1 MVFQNEYLDIIV
13 RSVVVYLAIVIFIR
27 LFGKKELAQ
36 LTVVDLVFI
45 LLISNS
51 VQNSMVG
58 PSTSLQGGLIA
69 ALSLFGVNYLFKFFI
84 YRSKK
89 FNELVQG
96 HAVML
101 VYHGK
106 VIDQNLIK
114 AKLTIDELDAAI
126 REHGVKS
133 ISDVDLAVFE
143 VDGNV
148 SVLSH
153 NFEHKT
159 SKKLKAHKIIKKEA

>member
-1 MVFQNEYLDIIV
+1 MVFQNEYLDIIF

-36 LTVVDLVFI
+36 LSVVDLVFI

-51 VQNSMVG
+51 VQNAMVG
-58 PSTSLQGGLIA
+58 PSTSLQSGLTA
-69 ALSLFGVNYLFKFFI
+69 ALSLFLVNYTFKYFT

-101 VYHGK
+101 VYQGK
-106 VIDQNLIK
+106 VIEQNLIK
-114 AKLTIDELDAAI
+114 AKLTVDELDAAI

-143 VDGNV
+143 VDGNI

-153 NFEHKT
+153 NFEHRT

>member
-1 MVFQNEYLDIIV
+1 
-13 RSVVVYLAIVIFIR
+13 
-27 LFGKKELAQ
+27 
-36 LTVVDLVFI
+36 
-45 LLISNS
+45 
-51 VQNSMVG
+51 
-58 PSTSLQGGLIA
+58 
-69 ALSLFGVNYLFKFFI
+69 
-84 YRSKK
+84 
-89 FNELVQG
+89 
-96 HAVML
+96 ML

-114 AKLTIDELDAAI
+114 AKLTVDELTAAV

-143 VDGNV
+143 VDGNI

-159 SKKLKAHKIIKKEA
+159 SKKLKAHRIIKKEF